1 MLTKRDAKALPWVLL
16 IFVVLLLMNPSA
28 AGLKLVMG
36 AIGLCAIGGTVRF
49 VLMLI
54 VTRDYGQKP
63 KPLPVM
69 EPELTKEKNW
79 NHSNANSET
88 WAFAKLLTAI
98 PCNRLKA
105 SVASPWPWPFDEQ
118 Q

>member
-54 VTRDYGQKP
+54 VTCDYGQKP
-63 KPLPVM
+63 KPLACYGTRTYQRRRTGITQTQLRDMGV
-69 EPELTKEKNW
+69 
-79 NHSNANSET
+79 
-88 WAFAKLLTAI
+88 
-98 PCNRLKA
+98 R
-105 SVASPWPWPFDEQ
+105 
-118 Q
+118 